1 MQEPASILIFHPAA
15 IGDAVLATPV
25 ASTLK
30 HNFPGAKITY
40 WSHASLKPLLLGLC
54 PAIDEFIEFDKELGF
69 FQQRKVF
76 KGAKPDLFIDLSNS
90 TRGIFLSLLG
100 GCKSFCYQKKPDN
113 GPDQQHA
120 VGNFLETI
128 QPICKDIPDSLFPTI
143 FPDAIAEVLVPQLL
157 ETYKFE
163 LRPMIGIVPGVGAQ
177 RPHRSW
183 ILDGWIYLVRHIL
196 SLGTHQPVLIGGAD
210 DFETAQKIN
219 EESGDRCLNFCGQ
232 LKLDE
237 TAAIL
242 KCCDIVISGDTGPA
256 HIAVA
261 VGRPVIGLYGPT
273 YPARSGP
280 YGCFNMVLDQSSSC
294 ECHGE
299 KSCHLAGPGSPG
311 ECMGRIMLPEVI
323 DMLSRT
329 MGNSRSVGSFEEA
342 NPPGVFFDEFVLRE
356 MQSENA
362 AAAVNDAAEKPTDES
377 EVSSSS

>member
-1 MQEPASILIFHPAA
+1 
-15 IGDAVLATPV
+15 
-25 ASTLK
+25 
-30 HNFPGAKITY
+30 
-40 WSHASLKPLLLGLC
+40 C

-362 AAAVNDAAEKPTDES
+362 AGAVNEAAEKPTDES